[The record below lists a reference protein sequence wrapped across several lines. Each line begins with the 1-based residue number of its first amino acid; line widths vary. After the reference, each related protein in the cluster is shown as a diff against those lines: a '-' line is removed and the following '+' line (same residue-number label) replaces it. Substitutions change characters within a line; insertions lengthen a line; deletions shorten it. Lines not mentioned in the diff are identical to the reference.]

1 MIPSTRWLPHPLLSA
16 ALFVVWLLA
25 ANTVAPGHLVL
36 AGLFAIAVPLATSAF
51 WPGRPRLYRPGRLL
65 RLLPVVFYDIAVA
78 NVAVAR
84 LILGPA
90 RRLRPAFVRI
100 PLALEDEFAITLL
113 ASIISLTPGTV
124 SSDLS
129 PDRRMLLV
137 HVLDVEDSDALVAHI
152 KARYE
157 APLKEIFEC

>member
-16 ALFVVWLLA
+16 ALFAVWLLA

-36 AGLFAIAVPLATSAF
+36 AALFAIAVPLATSAF

-65 RLLPVVFYDIAVA
+65 RLLPVVLYDIAVA
-78 NVAVAR
+78 NVVVAR

-100 PLALEDEFAITLL
+100 PLALNDEFAITLL

-129 PDRRMLLV
+129 PDRRVLLV
-137 HVLDVEDSDALVAHI
+137 HVLDVEDPDALAAHI